1 MLLALN
7 NITFSFGARTM
18 LNEASWQIGE
28 GERIGL
34 IGPNGAGK
42 STLLRIITGE
52 YSISAG
58 NIQKANDLT
67 IGFFNQ
73 DLLSFATNASIL
85 SVCMS
90 AYEKAVVLEKEL
102 AVITKKLEDKPED
115 EQLLLDF
122 SEILHQFELAGGYE
136 MEHKS
141 AAVLE
146 GLGFQTKDL
155 QRPYNEFSGGWRM
168 RVLLAKIMLQQPAL
182 LLLDEPTN
190 HLDLPSIEWLEKY
203 LQSYPGTVIIV
214 SHDRFFMDRMVTK
227 IVELFFQK
235 LHIYSGNYSFYEEEK
250 ALRME
255 FLEREFENQQKYIKQ
270 QERFVERF
278 RAKATK
284 AAQAQSI
291 IKRLDKLE
299 RIKLPD
305 DSVPKINI
313 SFEVGVTPGKI
324 ICELKHV
331 SKSYG
336 DLQILKD
343 THAEIYRGDKIALV
357 GANGK
362 GKSTLMRIITGDE
375 SYEGNRSGWHN
386 VVPSFYAQ
394 HQLESLGVE
403 NTILEELKLCGSKK
417 TDVELRQLLGCFLF
431 SGDDVFKKIKVLSG
445 GEKARVALA
454 KVIISNAN
462 FLLLDEPTNHL
473 DMQSVELLIEA
484 LQNYEGTYIIISHDR
499 YFVSRTANKFWE
511 IENAQVKSFEGTYE
525 EWQLYK
531 EKKANEAL
539 KMPAIKET
547 VKVVKEIK
555 IEQAKKPQF
564 DREQQKQIQKLQK
577 QIEKLEEEIEEAKSK
592 KNELEGLLGAPDT
605 YSDKQKFQK
614 TEKDY
619 EKQGAVLKDLHKKF
633 DKLFEELMKLE
644 EE

>member
-7 NITFSFGARTM
+7 NVSFSFGARTM
-18 LNEASWQIGE
+18 LKDASWQIGE

-52 YSISAG
+52 YSISEG
-58 NIQKANDLT
+58 NIQKANDVT

-73 DLLSFATNASIL
+73 DLLSFSTNDSIL
-85 SVCMS
+85 SVCMA
-90 AYEKAVVLEKEL
+90 AYEEATLLEKEL
-102 AVITKKLEDKPED
+102 ATLSKELEHRPED
-115 EQLLLDF
+115 EELLNDY
-122 SEILHQFELAGGYE
+122 SETLHQFELAGGYE
-136 MEHKS
+136 MEHK
-141 AAVLE
+141 AATVLE
-146 GLGFQTKDL
+146 GLGFPTQSL

-168 RVLLAKIMLQQPAL
+168 RVLLAKIMLQQPDIL
-182 LLLDEPTN
+182 MLDEPTN

-214 SHDRFFMDRMVTK
+214 SHDRFFLDRMVTK

-235 LHIYSGNYSFYEEEK
+235 LHVYSGNYSFYEEEK

-255 FLEREFENQQKYIKQ
+255 FLEREYENQQKYIKQ

-278 RAKATK
+278 RAKASK

-291 IKRLDKLE
+291 IKRLDKID
-299 RIKLPD
+299 RIELPG
-305 DSVPKINI
+305 DSIPKINI
-313 SFEVGVTPGKI
+313 SFEVGVTPGKV
-324 ICELKHV
+324 ICELKHL

-336 DLQILKD
+336 DLEILKN

-362 GKSTLMRIITGDE
+362 GKSTLMRIITGNE
-375 SYEGNRSGWHN
+375 TFEGDRSGWHN

-394 HQLESLGVE
+394 HQLESLDVN
-403 NTILEELKLCGSKK
+403 NTLLDELKLCGSKK
-417 TDVELRQLLGCFLF
+417 TEVELRQLLGCFLF

-484 LQNYEGTYIIISHDR
+484 LQQYEGTYIIISHDR
-499 YFVSRTANKFWE
+499 YFVSQTATKFWE
-511 IENAQVKSFEGTYE
+511 IEEAKVKSFEGTYE
-525 EWQLYK
+525 EWQFYK
-531 EKKANEAL
+531 EKRIEEAAKAKPQATT
-539 KMPAIKET
+539 KQVVKAIKEEPA
-547 VKVVKEIK
+547 KQPQINKEK
-555 IEQAKKPQF
+555 
-564 DREQQKQIQKLQK
+564 QKQIQKLQK
-577 QIEKLEEEIEEAKSK
+577 QIEKLEQQIEEVKAKK
-592 KNELEGLLGAPDT
+592 TKLETDLGNPDT
-605 YSDKQKFQK
+605 YSDKQKFKDTEQQYDAQAKLLIQLQK
-614 TEKDY
+614 D
-619 EKQGAVLKDLHKKF
+619 F
-633 DKLFEELMKLE
+633 DHHFEELMELE
-644 EE
+644 D